1 MDEKGR
7 GKERLDERVRG
18 KEKKKEMSSKRGT
31 ERVTKNLGLIKMV
44 WNKIFNEFDRLKKGN
59 KL

>member
-1 MDEKGR
+1 M
-7 GKERLDERVRG
+7 

-44 WNKIFNEFDRLKKGN
+44 WNKIFNDLDRLKKGN